1 MFGYVRPDLTTLSEA
16 DRARYRSVYCG
27 LCRALGRRHGQLSR
41 LMLTYD
47 LTYLTMFLSSLY
59 EPQEQ
64 QGESRCLP
72 HPVKKHAWAAS
83 VITDYA
89 ADMTI
94 ALSYHKCRDDWQ
106 DDRSLPA
113 KAMAALLRAHYL
125 QVKEKWPRQCGAIED
140 AMEEQAEIEKRRDET
155 PDAAPACFGR
165 LMATLFVM
173 EEDFWSPALAAFGA
187 SLGRFI
193 YMMDAVCDHDKDEKK
208 GGYNPVR
215 LMGKTPEEMRPTL
228 EMLLGGASV
237 AFERLP
243 LVQDEAILRNIL
255 YSGLWQ
261 GYDEC
266 LRRREKARMKK
277 MNDTA
282 ENKESEV
289 DGHGE

>member
-1 MFGYVRPDLTTLSEA
+1 MFGYVRPDLTTLTEGEQ
-16 DRARYRSVYCG
+16 ARYRSVYCG
-27 LCRALGRRHGQLSR
+27 LCHALGKRHGQLSR

-47 LTYLTMFLSSLY
+47 LTYLTLFLSSLY
-59 EPQEQ
+59 EPEEAT
-64 QGESRCLP
+64 GEARCLP

-83 VITDYA
+83 SITDYA

-94 ALSYHKCRDDWQ
+94 ALTYHKCRDDWA

-113 KAMAALLRAHYL
+113 KATAALLKKHYAH
-125 QVKEKWPRQCGAIED
+125 VKNRWPRQCAAIEA
-140 AMEEQAEIEKRRDET
+140 AMEEQAEIEKRRDDT

-165 LMATLFVM
+165 LMAALFVM
-173 EEDFWSPALAAFGA
+173 EADFWAPALAAFGD
-187 SLGRFI
+187 SLGRYI
-193 YMMDAVCDHDKDEKK
+193 YMLDAVCDQEKDSRK
-208 GGYNPVR
+208 GSYNPVL
-215 LMGKTPEEMRPTL
+215 LMGREPEDMRPTL

-243 LVQDEAILRNIL
+243 LVQDEGILRNIL

-261 GYDEC
+261 GYDDC

-277 MNDTA
+277 RNKD
-282 ENKESEV
+282 KESEV

>member
-47 LTYLTMFLSSLY
+47 LTYLALFLSSLY
-59 EPQEQ
+59 EPQER
-64 QGESRCLP
+64 QGEGRCLP
-72 HPVKKHAWAAS
+72 HPVKKRAWAAS
-83 VITDYA
+83 AVTDYA

-113 KAMAALLRAHYL
+113 RATAALLQGHYR
-125 QVKEKWPRQCGAIED
+125 QVKGKWPRQCAAIEK
-140 AMEEQAEIEKRRDET
+140 AMAEQAEIEKRRDDT

-165 LMATLFVM
+165 LMAALFVM
-173 EEDFWSPALAAFGA
+173 ETDFWAPALSAFGD

-193 YMMDAVCDHDKDEKK
+193 YMLDAVCDHDKDEKK
-208 GGYNPVR
+208 GGYNPVG
-215 LMGKTPEEMRPTL
+215 LMGKEPEDMRPTL

-266 LRRREKARMKK
+266 LRRREKLRMKK
-277 MNDTA
+277 MKK
-282 ENKESEV
+282 KESEV
-289 DGHGE
+289 NGHGE